1 MTKQTRPKVLYHFPN
16 ARPVFVESRLNKAQ
30 LRPTTKG
37 GAVIWHDSVYYWWW
51 RFMRLSPTY
60 RQACEKSGR
69 VRDAKLKQLY
79 KDFGDIFAYEDS
91 KDGFRKWWNFKTDDM
106 PADRGAMLFGY
117 PALDEVRVVEP
128 SASDLGDGTLLVA
141 IPLNLRKRQISQQL
155 NRIIQKHHTGKR
167 GQRYNKNISARYIP
181 LHDKVAALKSAHAAL
196 TYRHQHPDAKLWEIT
211 QNTGI
216 SSYHLSDDEMS
227 KQSAKTVVDAKA
239 YMATHA
245 SRVLKKAE
253 AIVSG
258 VGQGVFPKA

>member
-1 MTKQTRPKVLYHFPN
+1 MTKQASPKILYHFPN

-37 GAVIWHDSVYYWWW
+37 GGVIWHDSVYYWWW
-51 RFMRLSPTY
+51 CFMRLSPTY
-60 RQACEKSGR
+60 KRTCEKRGR
-69 VRDAKLKQLY
+69 VRNAMQKQLY
-79 KDFGDIFAYEDS
+79 TDFGDIFDYKDGR
-91 KDGFRKWWNFKTDDM
+91 DGFRKWWNFKTDDM
-106 PADRGAMLFGY
+106 PADRGAVLFGY

-128 SASDLGDGTLLVA
+128 PANDLGDDALLIA
-141 IPLNLRKRQISQQL
+141 IPLSLRKRQISQQL

-181 LHDKVAALKSAHAAL
+181 LHDKVAALKSAYAAL
-196 TYRHQHPDAKLWEIT
+196 EYRRQNPDAKLWEIT

-216 SSYHLSDDEMS
+216 SSYQLSDDEQS

-239 YMATHA
+239 YMSTHA

-253 AIVSG
+253 AIVAG
-258 VGQGVFPKA
+258 VDQGVFPKS

>member
-1 MTKQTRPKVLYHFPN
+1 MTKHASPKVLYHFPN

-37 GAVIWHDSVYYWWW
+37 GGVIWHDSVYYWWW
-51 RFMRLSPTY
+51 EFMRLSPTY
-60 RQACEKSGR
+60 KQTCEKRGR
-69 VRDAKLKQLY
+69 VRDAKQKQLY
-79 KDFGDIFAYEDS
+79 ADFGDIFAYEDG
-91 KDGFRKWWNFKTDDM
+91 KEGFRKWWNFKSGDM

-128 SASDLGDGTLLVA
+128 PATNLGDDTLLVA

-155 NRIIQKHHTGKR
+155 NRIIQKNHTGKR

-181 LHDKVAALKSAHAAL
+181 LHDKVTALKSAYAAL
-196 TYRHQHPDAKLWEIT
+196 QYRQKHPEAKLWEIT
-211 QNTGI
+211 QDTGI
-216 SSYHLSDDEMS
+216 SSYELSKDELS

-245 SRVLKKAE
+245 SRVLKKAK
-253 AIVSG
+253 AIIAG
-258 VGQGVFPKA
+258 VDEGVFPKS